1 MAEIEETLVVDYDAE
16 HDVLRI
22 LNGAPGNYTG
32 QISDSLM
39 VDLAANGAPV
49 AIELLD
55 AAKWLA
61 PALEKLAANARNDK
75 VGMGQPSVESTA
87 EKGRG

>member
-1 MAEIEETLVVDYDAE
+1 MVDARKALIVDYDAE

-22 LNGAPGNYTG
+22 LNGESGSYTG
-32 QISDSLM
+32 QISDDLV

-61 PALEKLAANARNDK
+61 PALAQMVASGKAGNKTRGNPAI
-75 VGMGQPSVESTA
+75 QSIA
-87 EKGRG
+87 E